1 VALVAIGSTLLI
13 AACGSSGSS
22 SAAASGGANPA
33 GIADF
38 LKFSQCMRSHGVPD
52 FPDPSAGGGI
62 HLSPGTNALSPA
74 FKAAQ
79 VSCHK
84 LLPGGG
90 PGADHPTAQA
100 KTQML
105 EVSVCMRRHGISGFP
120 DPTLSPPS
128 GAGGYSTIIDRGGV
142 VLAIPDTINAQSP
155 AFKQAAAV
163 CKFSQ

>member
-1 VALVAIGSTLLI
+1 VIVCEGELLVPVTCVLWVAVYNASCAPDHQGRSKEDKVTREPLALHGSRCDRLH
-13 AACGSSGSS
+13 AADRRLRVLGLEQHRRERRRESRRQRRF
-22 SAAASGGANPA
+22 P
-33 GIADF
+33 
-38 LKFSQCMRSHGVPD
+38 KFSQCMRSHGVPD

-90 PGADHPTAQA
+90 PGAAHPT
-100 KTQML
+100 
-105 EVSVCMRRHGISGFP
+105 
-120 DPTLSPPS
+120 
-128 GAGGYSTIIDRGGV
+128 
-142 VLAIPDTINAQSP
+142 AQSP

-163 CKFSQ
+163 CKFPQ